1 MSKLNKIAILLVICM
16 CCFVGCGKNDENDN
30 EAAIVK
36 INRKPSMIETSK
48 YSKDLC
54 YFDEIKHNVI
64 RYLND
69 ESAVYEKN
77 TGYTLTELIA
87 LDKENI
93 IIKGSSGLYTK
104 ENDIYKLNMYSE
116 AFDGITTDNIIVY
129 VREED
134 VSLYVAVNSEFADK
148 YEDYETGPVK
158 FVFD

>member
-1 MSKLNKIAILLVICM
+1 MSKLNKIEFLLVICM
-16 CCFVGCGKNDENDN
+16 CCLAGCGKNGENDK
-30 EAAIVK
+30 EAATVK

-48 YSKDLC
+48 YSKDIG
-54 YFDEIKHNVI
+54 YFDGIKIDVT
-64 RYLND
+64 RYLSD
-69 ESAVYEKN
+69 ESSVYETNK
-77 TGYTLTELIA
+77 GYTLTELIA
-87 LDKENI
+87 IDKENI
-93 IIKGSSGLYTK
+93 IINGESELYTK
-104 ENDIYKLNMYSE
+104 EDGRYKLNLYSE

>member
-1 MSKLNKIAILLVICM
+1 M

-30 EAAIVK
+30 EAATVK

-87 LDKENI
+87 
-93 IIKGSSGLYTK
+93 SSILSF
-104 ENDIYKLNMYSE
+104 L
-116 AFDGITTDNIIVY
+116 
-129 VREED
+129 
-134 VSLYVAVNSEFADK
+134 SLISTSEFPP
-148 YEDYETGPVK
+148 T
-158 FVFD
+158 

>member
-30 EAAIVK
+30 EAATVK

-93 IIKGSSGLYTK
+93 IVNGSSGLYTK
-104 ENDIYKLNMYSE
+104 EEGRYKLNLYSE
-116 AFDGITTDNIIVY
+116 AFDGITTDNITIY
-129 VREED
+129 VGEED
-134 VSLYVAVNSEFADK
+134 MSLYVAVNSEFSDK
-148 YEDYETGPVK
+148 YDDYETGPDT

>member
-1 MSKLNKIAILLVICM
+1 MSKLNKITILLVICI
-16 CCFVGCGKNDENDN
+16 CCFVGCGKNDEN
-30 EAAIVK
+30 EAANGK
-36 INRKPSMIETSK
+36 INRKPTAIETSK

-54 YFDEIKHNVI
+54 YFDEINHNVI